1 MQINYLKGDATKPQ
15 GDGPKYIVHVC
26 NDIGAWGRGFV
37 LALSRRWTLPER
49 SYRNSFRR
57 RAIPILGE
65 IQLVPVE
72 DDITVVNMIAQ
83 RGIRP
88 SKGGPPIRYPALEGC
103 LGKVAKHI
111 KESGKPISVHMPRI
125 GAGLAGG
132 DWEKIEQIIKDQ
144 LVSQGIEVTVYD
156 LPR

>member
-26 NDIGAWGRGFV
+26 NDIGAWGKGFV
-37 LALSRRWTLPER
+37 LALSRRWAAPEKE
-49 SYRNSFRR
+49 YRKSFRR
-57 RAIPILGE
+57 TMIPILGE
-65 IQLVPVE
+65 IQLVPVA
-72 DDITVVNMIAQ
+72 DDITVVNMVAQ

-88 SKGGPPIRYPALEGC
+88 SNDGPPIKYPALERC
-103 LGKVAKHI
+103 LRKVAQHI
-111 KESGKPISVHMPRI
+111 KESGKPVSIHMPRI

-132 DWEKIEQIIKDQ
+132 DWKKIEQIIKDQ